1 MQTIKDILELIFFIS
16 GPLVAYF
23 TFRVVGQI
31 NESRRQEKGTKLSQM
46 INYKRESYKM
56 AAVQCAYFTTTIVPL
71 IKNLDKEIKAN
82 GISYFEKSEVH
93 FVSDIIK
100 VKPFFQ
106 DNEEKNKV
114 FSLPN
119 LELFNA
125 LESFSMYFAS
135 GVAAEKIGY
144 LTNGTKYCNTVSKYA
159 ALLAT
164 LSDGKHFNNTLYLY
178 KIWNAR
184 QEKEQLDKEKKK
196 IDKRVCINK
205 KIYLNTIVT
214 D

>member
-16 GPLVAYF
+16 GPLFAYF

-31 NESRRQEKGTKLSQM
+31 NESKRKATEPTESRIISS
-46 INYKRESYKM
+46 KREAYKM
-56 AAVQCAYFTTTIVPL
+56 ASVQCAYFTTTIIPL
-71 IKNLDKEIKAN
+71 IDKLDKAVKAN
-82 GISYFEKSEVH
+82 DITFFEKSEVD
-93 FVSDIIK
+93 FVSDVIK
-100 VKPFFQ
+100 VKPFYK

-119 LELFNA
+119 IELFNA
-125 LESFSMYFAS
+125 LESFSMFFAS